1 MPGALS
7 PGSDRQ
13 GSTPDTHIGYLPLR
27 EEAGRAGLC
36 SHLSA
41 ACLGQTS
48 KPPSPL
54 GHRAQQPRL
63 VSLGSWELSR
73 NGETRGPGMVA
84 PSTRLL
90 APRRPDSG
98 HLPASVSLPGSLE
111 TTSGLPGGCRIANGS
126 RSRQAAHWAGQTR
139 GCPFRPSLWGL
150 WHGPCAPGYPC
161 EGGQPRAPHCAGRRS
176 FWSLVWN
183 MDSSCSGT
191 EVVTFHK

>member
-1 MPGALS
+1 MPGALN

-27 EEAGRAGLC
+27 EAGRAGLC

-41 ACLGQTS
+41 ACLGETS

-54 GHRAQQPRL
+54 GHRADP
-63 VSLGSWELSR
+63 VSLGPWELSR
-73 NGETRGPGMVA
+73 NSETRGPGMVA
-84 PSTRLL
+84 P
-90 APRRPDSG
+90 RRPDSG
-98 HLPASVSLPGSLE
+98 NLRASVSLPGSLE
-111 TTSGLPGGCRIANGS
+111 TTSALPGGCGIGNGS

-139 GCPFRPSLWGL
+139 GCPLRHSLWGL

-161 EGGQPRAPHCAGRRS
+161 EGGQPRAPRCAGRRS
-176 FWSLVWN
+176 FWSVVWI

-191 EVVTFHK
+191 KAVTFHK